1 MNSRQQD
8 IYDANKR
15 IFQQRIDAAKS
26 INIAHFLQ
34 DRYNYPVKKDGREFI
49 VQTSSLAGKINVFQN
64 RNNRSTWLY
73 KSWGTG
79 EVGNIFQYLSRN
91 EGAGDLTKATTL
103 SKILQDL
110 QNYSP
115 SVSIQ
120 NEFPSSLN
128 KKLNGK
134 PDLTYLPHTSHN
146 YLHSRGIDYK
156 IIEHPKYANC
166 IYNKLF
172 FPDPDKPFS
181 FLNTAF
187 PVKNIDRDIVDFSMK
202 NRQYTKDGSY
212 QTFSSY
218 VADGNKSAGLWT
230 SSTDQNAIGKIKS
243 FLIAESEIDTLS
255 YSKLNS
261 AYLTHSLDISFGG
274 HIAEKQLGLIH
285 QLVQKYEPE
294 RILLIVDGDANGNK
308 YVHDIV
314 EHLSDFNEFK
324 MSIDFAPSPHKDWNE
339 ALMAKEGLQK
349 ENIQPNYNPYT
360 GKTLEQVRG
369 IMLEGKFEK
378 KIPLIDAGK

>member
-1 MNSRQQD
+1 MNFRQQE
-8 IYDANKR
+8 IYEANKR
-15 IFQQRIDAAKS
+15 IFQERIDAAKS

-49 VQTSSLAGKINVFQN
+49 VQTNSQAGKINVFQN

-91 EGAGDLTKATTL
+91 EGAGDLTKADTVT
-103 SKILQDL
+103 KILQDL
-110 QNYSP
+110 QHYSP
-115 SVSIQ
+115 SITIQ
-120 NEFPSSLN
+120 NGFAQSS
-128 KKLNGK
+128 KKKSTGK
-134 PDLTYLPHTSHN
+134 SDLTCLPHTSSN
-146 YLHSRGIDYK
+146 YLHSRGIDNK

-187 PVKNIDRDIVDFSMK
+187 PVKNIAGDIVDFSMK

-230 SSTDQNAIGKIKS
+230 SSTDQNANGKIKS
-243 FLIAESEIDTLS
+243 ILIAESEIDALS
-255 YSKLNS
+255 YSKLNPT
-261 AYLTHSLDISFGG
+261 YLNNSLDISFGG
-274 HIAEKQLGLIH
+274 HIAQKQLELIN

-294 RILLIVDGDANGNK
+294 KILFIVDNDTNGNK

-314 EHLSDFNEFK
+314 EHLSEFNAIK
-324 MSIDFAPSPHKDWNE
+324 INIDFAPFTHKDWNE
-339 ALMAKEGLQK
+339 VLMAKEGLRK
-349 ENIQPNYNPYT
+349 ENIKPNSNPYT
-360 GKTLEQVRG
+360 GKSLLQVRD
-369 IMLEGKFEK
+369 IMLEEKLEK
-378 KIPLIDAGK
+378 KIAVTSAGK

>member
-1 MNSRQQD
+1 MNFRQQE
-8 IYDANKR
+8 IYEANKR
-15 IFQQRIDAAKS
+15 IFQERIDAAKS

-49 VQTSSLAGKINVFQN
+49 VQTNSNAGKINVFQN

-91 EGAGDLTKATTL
+91 EGAGDLTKAETVT
-103 SKILQDL
+103 KILQDL
-110 QNYSP
+110 QHYSP
-115 SVSIQ
+115 SIFIQ
-120 NEFPSSLN
+120 NNFAQSSN
-128 KKLNGK
+128 KKSTGK
-134 PDLTYLPHTSHN
+134 PDLTCLPHTSSN
-146 YLHSRGIDYK
+146 YLHSRGIDNK

-187 PVKNIDRDIVDFSMK
+187 PVKNIAGDIVDFSMK

-218 VADGNKSAGLWT
+218 VADGNKSSGLWT

-243 FLIAESEIDTLS
+243 FLIAESEIDALS
-255 YSKLNS
+255 YSKINPSYLNN
-261 AYLTHSLDISFGG
+261 SLDISFGG
-274 HIAEKQLGLIH
+274 HIAEKQLGLIN

-294 RILLIVDGDANGNK
+294 KILFIVDNDTNGNK

-314 EHLSDFNEFK
+314 EHLSEFNAIK
-324 MSIDFAPSPHKDWNE
+324 INIDFAPFTHKDWNE
-339 ALMAKEGLQK
+339 VLMAKEGLRK
-349 ENIQPNYNPYT
+349 ENIKPNSNPYT
-360 GKTLEQVRG
+360 GKSLLQVRD
-369 IMLEGKFEK
+369 IMLEEKLEK
-378 KIPLIDAGK
+378 KNAVTSAGK